1 MARFS
6 YRIVFSTQR
15 FWKWYKIY
23 HIVLTTAWK
32 YVEIQWKQ
40 LNWQILCTVLIFTCK
55 NRKNIQTP
63 YCKKKGKRNF
73 PRFRIWPGQT
83 SYWWDN
89 YCAVQKFYEYW
100 KENIRAWLK
109 KLLRNYALRWNLTF
123 IETKDFKIQFPWRN
137 KWPRHYNIL
146 QMKVGCEKW
155 QILLVSRNP
164 KPRKLSGV
172 FCFYFR
178 TFFFLHLFNKATKL
192 FLRQKVMQS

>member
-1 MARFS
+1 M
-6 YRIVFSTQR
+6 YVQ
-15 FWKWYKIY
+15 FWFLHVKTGKISKRL
-23 HIVLTTAWK
+23 IAKRKVK
-32 YVEIQWKQ
+32 EISRD
-40 LNWQILCTVLIFTCK
+40 LGFDLDRLATGGIIIALF
-55 NRKNIQTP
+55 RSSMNIG
-63 YCKKKGKRNF
+63 KK
-73 PRFRIWPGQT
+73 T
-83 SYWWDN
+83 S
-89 YCAVQKFYEYW
+89 
-100 KENIRAWLK
+100 AWLK
-109 KLLRNYALRWNLTF
+109 KLLRNLTF

-192 FLRQKVMQS
+192 FLRQKVVQS